1 MASDVTARVDVGGLA
16 GEAMDEGDIDDL

>member
-16 GEAMDEGDIDDL
+16 GEAMDDGDIDDL